1 VEVRDL
7 PKILRLY
14 GIRSSDAILRE
25 IAEIL
30 KRELRETDILVRSG
44 YEGFVALMAGARR
57 EMAARYCERW
67 NKQIR
72 DAIAGT
78 IPGCNIVVTCRI
90 GVASYPEDGST
101 VFALLESAQK
111 VIVEQDDFARQKP
124 DLDETARN
132 ILEFPPRY

>member
-1 VEVRDL
+1 
-7 PKILRLY
+7 
-14 GIRSSDAILRE
+14 
-25 IAEIL
+25 
-30 KRELRETDILVRSG
+30 
-44 YEGFVALMAGARR
+44 MAGARK

-72 DAIAGT
+72 DTMSALFQD
-78 IPGCNIVVTCRI
+78 CNIAVTSRI

-111 VIVEQDDFARQKP
+111 LIVEQDDLAREKP
-124 DLDETARN
+124 GIDETVRN